1 MLASLWMAMVSQRE
15 AIRASRLARSAYMTL
30 EAMEG
35 IYAPGIQMLSESL
48 QIDPTNV
55 SRWISLGR
63 AWRGLYARS
72 GDPGHLYASRACL
85 QRVIYLDPLNPLITL
100 DTSSAERI
108 TWSPSPTSHG
118 GDNLDA

>member
-1 MLASLWMAMVSQRE
+1 MGIRTIIGALILLASLWMAVVSQQE

-55 SRWISLGR
+55 SRWISL
-63 AWRGLYARS
+63 
-72 GDPGHLYASRACL
+72 
-85 QRVIYLDPLNPLITL
+85 
-100 DTSSAERI
+100 
-108 TWSPSPTSHG
+108 
-118 GDNLDA
+118 